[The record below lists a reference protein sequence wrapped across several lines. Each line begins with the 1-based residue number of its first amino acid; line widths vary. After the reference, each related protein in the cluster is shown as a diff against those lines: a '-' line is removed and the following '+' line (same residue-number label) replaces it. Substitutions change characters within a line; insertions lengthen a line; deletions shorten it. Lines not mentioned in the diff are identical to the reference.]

1 MPGSQLTD
9 WVCVYVCVM
18 YICVFIY
25 VHMWVMCVHICV
37 CMCVYEYVWLC
48 LDENL
53 SLFPHGGMDTDV
65 YRGSYVCSSE
75 DWNS

>member
-1 MPGSQLTD
+1 MS
-9 WVCVYVCVM
+9 V
-18 YICVFIY
+18 
-25 VHMWVMCVHICV
+25 CVHICV